1 MKKLVLF
8 IFLTQLHVI
17 HAQEIDK
24 DVLEVKNRLDYIESF
39 TADLSLDIDVEFINM
54 PTKTARIEY
63 KKGSPVLISS
73 EDFLLIPK
81 RGLDIS
87 FQELF
92 RFSFITVNRGFESY
106 KGVTGKLVSVIP
118 TDKKADY
125 AIATL
130 LIDTVNKRI
139 LKSEINTKTDG
150 SYTLVLNYS
159 TDKDLLPTYIE
170 IDFEMEKIKL
180 PINFM
185 GEDTK
190 IDRRQLK
197 DNNVKT
203 GRIFLSLSNYKIQRL

>member
-1 MKKLVLF
+1 MKKLALF
-8 IFLTQLHVI
+8 IFLSQLHLSY
-17 HAQEIDK
+17 AQEIDK
-24 DVLEVKNRLDYIESF
+24 DVLEIKNRLEAIASF

-54 PTKTARIEY
+54 PTKTAQIEH

-92 RFSFITVNRGFESY
+92 MYSFITINRGFENY
-106 KGVTGKLVSVIP
+106 KGATGKLVSVIP
-118 TDKKADY
+118 TDKRADY

-139 LKSEINTKTDG
+139 LRSEINTNTDG
-150 SYTLVLNYS
+150 SYSLTLNYS
-159 TDKDLLPTYIE
+159 KDKDLLPSYIE

-190 IDRRQLK
+190 IDRRKMK

-203 GRIFLSLSNYKIQRL
+203 GKIFLSLSNYKVQRL